1 MVVFSLD
8 PVKPDRETLKGSQ
21 TPWHC
26 QWKYTRHTIPPHRP
40 WTTGIHGCESVRA
53 CVRAHGAGVEPA
65 MFRLEI
71 DGTNH
76 CTIPPSTVS
85 DVFLLLL
92 YLWVVTNSQMCL
104 RGGKKRKKKKG
115 GIVAGQKQP
124 LGAVWCK
131 TRLFNSGGQFDPDR
145 WCNSSTS
152 TMLAHSRAII
162 AYDNG
167 RSKIRGVRGGGGGG
181 RGITQG
187 LVII

>member
-1 MVVFSLD
+1 
-8 PVKPDRETLKGSQ
+8 
-21 TPWHC
+21 
-26 QWKYTRHTIPPHRP
+26 
-40 WTTGIHGCESVRA
+40 
-53 CVRAHGAGVEPA
+53 

-92 YLWVVTNSQMCL
+92 YLWVVTNSQMCMFEFAWWE
-104 RGGKKRKKKKG
+104 KKENKG
-115 GIVAGQKQP
+115 ELSLAKNSHWE
-124 LGAVWCK
+124 WCK
-131 TRLFNSGGQFDPDR
+131 ARLFNSGGQFDPDR

-181 RGITQG
+181 G
-187 LVII
+187 LPRDWLSYRVGYILVHYSTTYSTHPGQWL